1 MKNGEAGLRAE
12 PRDAGAEKSKKKQ
25 ILKRFGAERHRN

>member
-12 PRDAGAEKSKKKQ
+12 PRDAGAEKSKEEQ
-25 ILKRFGAERHRN
+25 ILKRFWSEAT